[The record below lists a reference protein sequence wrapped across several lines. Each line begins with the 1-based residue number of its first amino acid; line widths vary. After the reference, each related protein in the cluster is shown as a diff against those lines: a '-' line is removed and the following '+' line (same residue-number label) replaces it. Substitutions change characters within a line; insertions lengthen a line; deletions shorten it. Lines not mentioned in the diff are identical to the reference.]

1 MLDDRK
7 TIIIQ
12 EIRFWKKHKLLPEN
26 YCDYLLALYTK
37 GESTAKE
44 SKVINRRSGGLVIL
58 LVQFSLLVL
67 MIPFSFLVIY
77 FTQFHV
83 LLQLTILI
91 LFIMYAAWLLYDLYG
106 KRNKW
111 YQIPLLVFLILI
123 LLGTN
128 FLSKLMILNV
138 YVSGVIMVINFI
150 AWYLIGKK
158 FHLKYLIYSSIL
170 ALFITL
176 SYIIYN
182 FSHVIL

>member
-1 MLDDRK
+1 
-7 TIIIQ
+7 
-12 EIRFWKKHKLLPEN
+12 
-26 YCDYLLALYTK
+26 
-37 GESTAKE
+37 
-44 SKVINRRSGGLVIL
+44 
-58 LVQFSLLVL
+58 
-67 MIPFSFLVIY
+67 
-77 FTQFHV
+77 
-83 LLQLTILI
+83 
-91 LFIMYAAWLLYDLYG
+91 MYAAWLLYDLYG